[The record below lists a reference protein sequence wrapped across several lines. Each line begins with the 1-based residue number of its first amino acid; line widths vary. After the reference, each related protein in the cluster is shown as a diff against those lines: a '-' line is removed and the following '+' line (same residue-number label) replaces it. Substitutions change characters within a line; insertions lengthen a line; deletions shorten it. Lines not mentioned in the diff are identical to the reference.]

1 MQVLNAVALA
11 RFALRNAELGS
22 EIEFGTALWFSYAG
36 ICAFLVL
43 FAGLM
48 SGLTLGLMSLSLVD
62 LEILKRSGT
71 PTEQKQSGQDQ
82 LHSFYSINR
91 GIFFMW
97 GNVLCTEM
105 GTKSVVFTFSIL
117 MLVAGKYLMGF

>member
-11 RFALRNAELGS
+11 RFALRNTADGLAS
-22 EIEFGTALWFSYAG
+22 EIEFGTPWWFIYAG
-36 ICAFLVL
+36 ICCFLVL

-71 PTEQKQSGQDQ
+71 SSEQKQAG
-82 LHSFYSINR
+82 LLSFY
-91 GIFFMW
+91 
-97 GNVLCTEM
+97 
-105 GTKSVVFTFSIL
+105 
-117 MLVAGKYLMGF
+117 